1 MRVLHLALHVTSAIA
16 VLSSSVDF
24 MKHQIEQGHW
34 REVSN
39 ENSVG
44 VVDYVVNK
52 THILTNRMSDMLNT
66 QQLRHPA
73 KIKTIRE
80 ASTTQFVVDVEYRSL
95 GCKSFY
101 EATVEASDV
110 CFYSVLN
117 GYSTYMTTNATFYK
131 NKYYRDKFC
140 ESPSYRNETTSFVN
154 KCATTSLKGMFT
166 RSFTSSTPLVP
177 FDRPYV
183 ALR

>member
-24 MKHQIEQGHW
+24 IKHQIEQGHW

-73 KIKTIRE
+73 KSKTIRE
-80 ASTTQFVVDVEYRSL
+80 ASTTQSLVKVDYLAL
-95 GCKSFY
+95 GCKSLY
-101 EATVEASDV
+101 EASVETSDV
-110 CFYSVLN
+110 CFYSGAY
-117 GYSTYMTTNATFYK
+117 GYSSYITMNATSYTK
-131 NKYYRDKFC
+131 KYYRDKFC
-140 ESPSYRNETTSFVN
+140 ESPSYRNETTFLVT
-154 KCATTSLKGMFT
+154 KCATPPFYGTFA
-166 RSFTSSTPLVP
+166 SSTPLVP
-177 FDRPYV
+177 FDKPYV

>member
-24 MKHQIEQGHW
+24 IKHQIEQHHW

-52 THILTNRMSDMLNT
+52 THILTNRMSDMLNM

-73 KIKTIRE
+73 KTKTIRE
-80 ASTTQFVVDVEYRSL
+80 APTTQFLVKVDYLSL

-101 EATVEASDV
+101 EASVETSDV
-110 CFYSVLN
+110 CFYSGFN
-117 GYSTYMTTNATFYK
+117 GYSTYITMNATSYTK
-131 NKYYRDKFC
+131 KYYQDKFC
-140 ESPSYRNETTSFVN
+140 ESPSYRNETTFFVN
-154 KCATTSLKGMFT
+154 KCATYPFYGTFA
-166 RSFTSSTPLVP
+166 SSTPLVP
-177 FDRPYV
+177 FDKPYV
-183 ALR
+183 AVR